1 MGRKRNKQFFDREEN
16 RYGLFMSENSFN
28 LDIMYGRNYL
38 QNDVVHEI
46 KVYRINILE
55 SKSHKLYGQAKS
67 KDKKFM
73 TPVKINA
80 MVGVEDSEQKFYGE
94 GEGGISRDDTGV
106 LNFGVYIQELKEK
119 NLEVN
124 RGDIIEYNMSGENP
138 RYYEVEKANNV
149 IDTTSQTIAGFAPY
163 WKLIVGVPVKEDVTP
178 YLLQDKLT

>member
-28 LDIMYGRNYL
+28 LEIMYGRNYL
-38 QNDVVHEI
+38 KNDVVHEI
-46 KVYRINILE
+46 KVHRINVIE
-55 SKSHKLYGQAKS
+55 SKTHKLYGQAKS

-73 TPVKINA
+73 IPVKITA

-94 GEGGISRDDTGV
+94 GEGGIARDDTGI
-106 LNFGVYIQELKEK
+106 LNFGVYLQELEEK
-119 NLEVN
+119 NIEVN
-124 RGDIIEYNMSGENP
+124 RGDIVEYNMSGENP
-138 RYYEVEKANNV
+138 RFYEVEKANNV
-149 IDTTSQTIAGFAPY
+149 TDTTSQTIAGFKPY